1 MAIHDYHDHGDMGNY
16 EAWKAEEELRKEK
29 EEREKEQTKVRN
41 NQQPRQAQGDK
52 MQLPTEKMDKRKW
65 FCN

>member
-29 EEREKEQTKVRN
+29 EERDNFLISNIEI
-41 NQQPRQAQGDK
+41 
-52 MQLPTEKMDKRKW
+52 
-65 FCN
+65 F